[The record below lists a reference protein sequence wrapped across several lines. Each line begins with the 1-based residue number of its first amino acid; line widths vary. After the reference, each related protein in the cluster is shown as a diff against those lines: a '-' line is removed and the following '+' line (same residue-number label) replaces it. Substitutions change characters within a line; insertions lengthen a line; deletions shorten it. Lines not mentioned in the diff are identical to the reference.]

1 MIWRHDLIGVLIYS
15 YDVIF
20 VFVIVCLAD
29 MVNTGVSLMVAADV
43 VQSEVN
49 MIHISDMTQNT

>member
-1 MIWRHDLIGVLIYS
+1 MIGVLIYS